1 MNFNNFW
8 VVLIFVIII
17 ILLLLNLFDVKIEFF
32 DQAIDKVTDD
42 IDFMSTGDGKI
53 KGSSSILKDNIKIDH
68 KVVDRS
74 NDEVQN
80 TNKSITDSTIT
91 NDNANDQLNKVINK
105 SELNQDV
112 TIIPEKPI
120 DIELTTN
127 NQETKDK
134 VYENT
139 TSETYKLKETGDK
152 YVNLTDEEK
161 AINEEMKKRFD
172 NQEKEYKKAFKGK
185 NELDYDGS
193 VITDENI
200 YQFGDFSYINANQL
214 FIPTDYKT
222 KEEDYGRNYIPP
234 ELWYK
239 NNQRLNLPVCVPANG
254 RCTVKDNLTSG
265 YPLDVIEWH
274 SSRKVMNPDGINQ
287 EYINE
292 KLNTN
297 SDIGSIKEIVREV
310 IKETKESETKQ

>member
-53 KGSSSILKDNIKIDH
+53 KGSSSILKDDIKIDH
-68 KVVDRS
+68 KVVDGS
-74 NDEVQN
+74 NEAQN
-80 TNKSITDSTIT
+80 AKLSTNSTIT
-91 NDNANDQLNKVINK
+91 NDNANELDKVINK
-105 SELNQDV
+105 SELNQDL
-112 TIIPEKPI
+112 TITPKKPI

-127 NQETKDK
+127 KQETKDK
-134 VYENT
+134 VYENKT
-139 TSETYKLKETGDK
+139 PETYKLKETGDK

-265 YPLDVIEWH
+265 YPLDVVEWH

-310 IKETKESETKQ
+310 IKETKETETKK

>member
-32 DQAIDKVTDD
+32 DQAIDKVTND

-53 KGSSSILKDNIKIDH
+53 KESSSILKDDIKIDH
-68 KVVDRS
+68 KVVDGS
-74 NDEVQN
+74 NEAQN
-80 TNKSITDSTIT
+80 AKLSTNSTIT
-91 NDNANDQLNKVINK
+91 NDNANELDKVINK
-105 SELNQDV
+105 SELNQDL
-112 TIIPEKPI
+112 TITPKKPI

-127 NQETKDK
+127 KQETKDK
-134 VYENT
+134 VYENKT
-139 TSETYKLKETGDK
+139 PETYKLKETGDK
-152 YVNLTDEEK
+152 YLNLTDEKK

-254 RCTVKDNLTSG
+254 RCTIKDNLTSG
-265 YPLDVIEWH
+265 YPLDVVEWH

>member
-53 KGSSSILKDNIKIDH
+53 KGSSSILKDDIKIDH
-68 KVVDRS
+68 KVVDGS
-74 NDEVQN
+74 DEAQN
-80 TNKSITDSTIT
+80 TKSSIT
-91 NDNANDQLNKVINK
+91 NDNANELNKVINK
-105 SELNQDV
+105 SELNQDL
-112 TIIPEKPI
+112 TITPKKPI

-127 NQETKDK
+127 KQETKDK
-134 VYENT
+134 VYENKT
-139 TSETYKLKETGDK
+139 PETYKLKETGDK

-200 YQFGDFSYINANQL
+200 YANKVLKLYIWEQK
-214 FIPTDYKT
+214 F
-222 KEEDYGRNYIPP
+222 R
-234 ELWYK
+234 
-239 NNQRLNLPVCVPANG
+239 
-254 RCTVKDNLTSG
+254 DN
-265 YPLDVIEWH
+265 WQ
-274 SSRKVMNPDGINQ
+274 M
-287 EYINE
+287 
-292 KLNTN
+292 KL
-297 SDIGSIKEIVREV
+297 IIKI
-310 IKETKESETKQ
+310 

>member
-32 DQAIDKVTDD
+32 DQEIDKVTDD

-53 KGSSSILKDNIKIDH
+53 KGSSSILKDDIKIDH
-68 KVVDRS
+68 KVVDGS
-74 NDEVQN
+74 DEAQN
-80 TNKSITDSTIT
+80 TNPSTDSTIT
-91 NDNANDQLNKVINK
+91 NDNANGLDKVINK

-120 DIELTTN
+120 NIELTTN
-127 NQETKDK
+127 KQETKDK

-139 TSETYKLKETGDK
+139 TPETYKLKETGDK
-152 YVNLTDEEK
+152 YINLTDEEK

-254 RCTVKDNLTSG
+254 RCTIKDNLTSG
-265 YPLDVIEWH
+265 YPLDVVEWH

-310 IKETKESETKQ
+310 IKETKETETKQ

>member
-32 DQAIDKVTDD
+32 DQETDKVTED

-53 KGSSSILKDNIKIDH
+53 KGSSSILKDDIKIDH
-68 KVVDRS
+68 KIVDGS
-74 NDEVQN
+74 DEAQN
-80 TNKSITDSTIT
+80 TNPSTNSTIT
-91 NDNANDQLNKVINK
+91 NDNANKLDKVINK

-120 DIELTTN
+120 NIELTTN
-127 NQETKDK
+127 KQETKDK

-139 TSETYKLKETGDK
+139 TPETYKLKETGDK

-254 RCTVKDNLTSG
+254 RCTIKDNLTSG
-265 YPLDVIEWH
+265 YPLDVVEWH

-310 IKETKESETKQ
+310 IKETKETETKQ

>member
-53 KGSSSILKDNIKIDH
+53 KGSSSILKDDIKIDH
-68 KVVDRS
+68 KVVDGS
-74 NDEVQN
+74 NEVQN
-80 TNKSITDSTIT
+80 TNSTIT
-91 NDNANDQLNKVINK
+91 NDNVNELNKVINK
-105 SELNQDV
+105 SELNQDL
-112 TIIPEKPI
+112 TITPKKPI

-127 NQETKDK
+127 KQETKDK
-134 VYENT
+134 VYENKT
-139 TSETYKLKETGDK
+139 PETYKLKETGDK
-152 YVNLTDEEK
+152 YLNLTDEEK
-161 AINEEMKKRFD
+161 AINEELKKRFD

-265 YPLDVIEWH
+265 YPLDVVEWH

>member
-32 DQAIDKVTDD
+32 DQEIDKVTDD

-53 KGSSSILKDNIKIDH
+53 KGSSSILKDDIKIDH
-68 KVVDRS
+68 KIVDGS
-74 NDEVQN
+74 DEAQN
-80 TNKSITDSTIT
+80 TKSSTDSTIT
-91 NDNANDQLNKVINK
+91 NDSSKELDKVINK

-120 DIELTTN
+120 NIELTTN
-127 NQETKDK
+127 KQETKDK

-139 TSETYKLKETGDK
+139 TPETYKLKETGVK

-254 RCTVKDNLTSG
+254 RCTIKDNLTSG
-265 YPLDVIEWH
+265 YPLDVVEWH

>member
-53 KGSSSILKDNIKIDH
+53 KGSSSILKDDIKIDH
-68 KVVDRS
+68 KVVDGS
-74 NDEVQN
+74 DEAQN
-80 TNKSITDSTIT
+80 TNSTIT
-91 NDNANDQLNKVINK
+91 NDNSNELDKVINK
-105 SELNQDV
+105 SELNQDL
-112 TIIPEKPI
+112 TITPKKTI

-127 NQETKDK
+127 KQETKDK
-134 VYENT
+134 VYENKT
-139 TSETYKLKETGDK
+139 PETYKLKETGDK

-265 YPLDVIEWH
+265 YPLDVVEWH

-310 IKETKESETKQ
+310 IKETKETETKQ

>member
-53 KGSSSILKDNIKIDH
+53 KGSSSILKDDIKIDH
-68 KVVDRS
+68 KVVDGS
-74 NDEVQN
+74 DEVQN
-80 TNKSITDSTIT
+80 TKSSTDSTIT
-91 NDNANDQLNKVINK
+91 NDNSNELDNVINK
-105 SELNQDV
+105 SELNQDL
-112 TIIPEKPI
+112 TITPKKTI

-127 NQETKDK
+127 KQETKDK
-134 VYENT
+134 VYENKT
-139 TSETYKLKETGDK
+139 PETYKLKETGDK

-200 YQFGDFSYINANQL
+200 DHFGDFSYINANQL

-254 RCTVKDNLTSG
+254 RCTIKDNLTSG
-265 YPLDVIEWH
+265 YPLDVVEWH

>member
-32 DQAIDKVTDD
+32 DDSIDKVIDD

-53 KGSSSILKDNIKIDH
+53 KGSSSILKDDIKIDH
-68 KVVDRS
+68 KVVDGS
-74 NDEVQN
+74 NNKVQN
-80 TNKSITDSTIT
+80 TNKSITNSTIT
-91 NDNANDQLNKVINK
+91 NDNANELNKVINK

-127 NQETKDK
+127 KQETKDK

-139 TSETYKLKETGDK
+139 TPETYKLKETGDK

-254 RCTVKDNLTSG
+254 RCTVKDTLTSG
-265 YPLDVIEWH
+265 YPLDVVEWH

-310 IKETKESETKQ
+310 IKETKETETKQ

>member
-32 DQAIDKVTDD
+32 DDSIDKVIDD
-42 IDFMSTGDGKI
+42 IDFISTGDGKI

-91 NDNANDQLNKVINK
+91 NDNANELDKVINK

-112 TIIPEKPI
+112 TINPEKPI

-127 NQETKDK
+127 KQETKDK

-139 TSETYKLKETGDK
+139 TPETYKLKETGDK

-254 RCTVKDNLTSG
+254 RCTVKDTLTSG

-297 SDIGSIKEIVREV
+297 SDIGSIKEIIREV
-310 IKETKESETKQ
+310 IKETKETETKQ

>member
-53 KGSSSILKDNIKIDH
+53 KGSSSILKDDIKIDH
-68 KVVDRS
+68 KIVDGS
-74 NDEVQN
+74 NEIQN
-80 TNKSITDSTIT
+80 TNSTIT
-91 NDNANDQLNKVINK
+91 NDNVNELDKVINK
-105 SELNQDV
+105 SELNQDL
-112 TIIPEKPI
+112 TITPKKPI

-127 NQETKDK
+127 KQETKDK
-134 VYENT
+134 VYENKT
-139 TSETYKLKETGDK
+139 PETYKLKETGDK

-265 YPLDVIEWH
+265 YPLDVVEWH

>member
-53 KGSSSILKDNIKIDH
+53 KGSSSILKDDIKIDH
-68 KVVDRS
+68 KVVDGS
-74 NDEVQN
+74 NEIQN
-80 TNKSITDSTIT
+80 TNSTIT
-91 NDNANDQLNKVINK
+91 NDNVNELDKVINK
-105 SELNQDV
+105 SELNQDL
-112 TIIPEKPI
+112 TITPKKTI

-127 NQETKDK
+127 KQETKDK
-134 VYENT
+134 VYENKT
-139 TSETYKLKETGDK
+139 PETYKLKETGDK

-161 AINEEMKKRFD
+161 AINEELKKRFD

-265 YPLDVIEWH
+265 YPLDVVEWH

>member
-53 KGSSSILKDNIKIDH
+53 KGSSSILKDDIKIDH
-68 KVVDRS
+68 KVVNGS
-74 NDEVQN
+74 DEAQN
-80 TNKSITDSTIT
+80 TKSSIT
-91 NDNANDQLNKVINK
+91 NDNSNELDKVINK
-105 SELNQDV
+105 SELNQDL
-112 TIIPEKPI
+112 TITPKKTI

-127 NQETKDK
+127 KQETKDK

-139 TSETYKLKETGDK
+139 TPETYKLKETGDK

-254 RCTVKDNLTSG
+254 RCTIKDNLTSG
-265 YPLDVIEWH
+265 YPLDVVEWH

-310 IKETKESETKQ
+310 IKETKETETKQ

>member
-53 KGSSSILKDNIKIDH
+53 KGSSSILKDDIKIDH
-68 KVVDRS
+68 KVVDGS
-74 NDEVQN
+74 NEAQN
-80 TNKSITDSTIT
+80 AKLSTNSTIT
-91 NDNANDQLNKVINK
+91 NDNANELDKVINK

-120 DIELTTN
+120 NIELTTN
-127 NQETKDK
+127 KQETKDK

-139 TSETYKLKETGDK
+139 TPETYKLKETGDK

-265 YPLDVIEWH
+265 YPLDVVEWH

>member
-53 KGSSSILKDNIKIDH
+53 KGSSSILKDDIKIDH
-68 KVVDRS
+68 KVVDGS
-74 NDEVQN
+74 NEVQN
-80 TNKSITDSTIT
+80 TNSTNT
-91 NDNANDQLNKVINK
+91 KDNVNELDKVINK
-105 SELNQDV
+105 SELNQDL
-112 TIIPEKPI
+112 TITPKKTI

-127 NQETKDK
+127 KQETKDK
-134 VYENT
+134 VYENKT
-139 TSETYKLKETGDK
+139 PETYKLKETGDK

-265 YPLDVIEWH
+265 YPLDVVEWH

>member
-32 DQAIDKVTDD
+32 DQEIDKVTDD

-53 KGSSSILKDNIKIDH
+53 KGSSSILKDDIKIDH
-68 KVVDRS
+68 KIVDGS
-74 NDEVQN
+74 DEAQN
-80 TNKSITDSTIT
+80 TNSSTDSTIT
-91 NDNANDQLNKVINK
+91 NDNANKLDKVINK

-120 DIELTTN
+120 NIELTTN
-127 NQETKDK
+127 KQETKDK

-139 TSETYKLKETGDK
+139 TPETYKLKETGDK

-254 RCTVKDNLTSG
+254 RCTIKDNLTSG
-265 YPLDVIEWH
+265 YPLDVVEWH

>member
-32 DQAIDKVTDD
+32 DQETDKVTDD

-53 KGSSSILKDNIKIDH
+53 KGSSSILKDDIKIDH
-68 KVVDRS
+68 KVVDGS
-74 NDEVQN
+74 DEVQN
-80 TNKSITDSTIT
+80 TNPSTDSTIT
-91 NDNANDQLNKVINK
+91 NDNANKLDKVINK

-120 DIELTTN
+120 NIELTTN
-127 NQETKDK
+127 KQETKDK

-139 TSETYKLKETGDK
+139 TPETYKLKETGDK

-254 RCTVKDNLTSG
+254 RCTIKDNLTSG
-265 YPLDVIEWH
+265 YPLDVVEWH

>member
-32 DQAIDKVTDD
+32 DQETDKVTDD

-53 KGSSSILKDNIKIDH
+53 KGSSSILKDDIKIDH
-68 KVVDRS
+68 KIVDGS
-74 NDEVQN
+74 DEAQN
-80 TNKSITDSTIT
+80 TKSSTDSTIS
-91 NDNANDQLNKVINK
+91 NDNSNGLDKVINK

-120 DIELTTN
+120 NIELTTN
-127 NQETKDK
+127 KQETKDK

-139 TSETYKLKETGDK
+139 TPETYKLKETGVK

-254 RCTVKDNLTSG
+254 RCTIKDNLTSG
-265 YPLDVIEWH
+265 YPLDVVEWH

>member
-32 DQAIDKVTDD
+32 DQEINKVTDD

-53 KGSSSILKDNIKIDH
+53 KGSSSILKDDIKIDH
-68 KVVDRS
+68 KVVDGS
-74 NDEVQN
+74 DEAQN
-80 TNKSITDSTIT
+80 TNPSTDSTIT
-91 NDNANDQLNKVINK
+91 NDNANKLDKVINK

-120 DIELTTN
+120 NIELTTN
-127 NQETKDK
+127 KQETKDK

-139 TSETYKLKETGDK
+139 TPETYKLKETGDK
-152 YVNLTDEEK
+152 YINLTDEEK

-265 YPLDVIEWH
+265 YPLDVVEWH
-274 SSRKVMNPDGINQ
+274 SSRKIMNPDGINQ

>member
-53 KGSSSILKDNIKIDH
+53 KGSSSILKDDIKIDH
-68 KVVDRS
+68 KVVDGS
-74 NDEVQN
+74 DEAQN
-80 TNKSITDSTIT
+80 TKSSIT
-91 NDNANDQLNKVINK
+91 NDNANELDKVINK
-105 SELNQDV
+105 SELNQDL
-112 TIIPEKPI
+112 TITPKKTI

-127 NQETKDK
+127 KQETKDK
-134 VYENT
+134 VYENKT
-139 TSETYKLKETGDK
+139 PETYKLKETGDK

-161 AINEEMKKRFD
+161 AINEEMKKRFE

-265 YPLDVIEWH
+265 YPLDVVEWH

>member
-53 KGSSSILKDNIKIDH
+53 KGSSSILKDDIKIDH
-68 KVVDRS
+68 KVVDGS
-74 NDEVQN
+74 NEAQN
-80 TNKSITDSTIT
+80 AKLSIT
-91 NDNANDQLNKVINK
+91 NDNANELDKVINK
-105 SELNQDV
+105 SELNQDL
-112 TIIPEKPI
+112 TITPKKPI
-120 DIELTTN
+120 DIELNTN
-127 NQETKDK
+127 KQETKDK
-134 VYENT
+134 VYENKT
-139 TSETYKLKETGDK
+139 PETYKLKETGDK

-265 YPLDVIEWH
+265 YPLDVVEWH

-310 IKETKESETKQ
+310 IKETKETETKQ

>member
-32 DQAIDKVTDD
+32 DQEIDKVTDD
-42 IDFMSTGDGKI
+42 IDFMSTGDDKI
-53 KGSSSILKDNIKIDH
+53 KGSSSILKDDIKIDH
-68 KVVDRS
+68 KIVDGS
-74 NDEVQN
+74 DEAQN
-80 TNKSITDSTIT
+80 TNSSTDSTIT
-91 NDNANDQLNKVINK
+91 NDNANKLDKVINK

-120 DIELTTN
+120 NIELTTN
-127 NQETKDK
+127 KQETKDK

-139 TSETYKLKETGDK
+139 TPETYKLKEIGDK

-254 RCTVKDNLTSG
+254 RCTIKDNLTSG
-265 YPLDVIEWH
+265 YPLDVVEWH

>member
-53 KGSSSILKDNIKIDH
+53 KGSSSILKDDIKIDH
-68 KVVDRS
+68 KVVNGS
-74 NDEVQN
+74 DEAQN
-80 TNKSITDSTIT
+80 TNSTIT
-91 NDNANDQLNKVINK
+91 NDNSNELDKVINK
-105 SELNQDV
+105 SELNQDL
-112 TIIPEKPI
+112 TITPKKTI

-127 NQETKDK
+127 KQETKDK
-134 VYENT
+134 VYENKT
-139 TSETYKLKETGDK
+139 PKTYKLKETGDK
-152 YVNLTDEEK
+152 YLNLTDEEK

-254 RCTVKDNLTSG
+254 RCTIKDNLTSG
-265 YPLDVIEWH
+265 YPLDVVEWH

>member
-53 KGSSSILKDNIKIDH
+53 KGSSSILKDDIKIDH
-68 KVVDRS
+68 KVVDGS
-74 NDEVQN
+74 NEAQN
-80 TNKSITDSTIT
+80 AKLLTNSTIT
-91 NDNANDQLNKVINK
+91 NDNVNELNKVINK
-105 SELNQDV
+105 SELNQDL
-112 TIIPEKPI
+112 TITPKKPI

-127 NQETKDK
+127 KQETKDK
-134 VYENT
+134 VYENKT
-139 TSETYKLKETGDK
+139 PETYKLKETGDK

-265 YPLDVIEWH
+265 YPLDVVEWH

-310 IKETKESETKQ
+310 IKETKETETKQ